1 MSPVIAT
8 AVAGCGG
15 SPPEY
20 QSITPGAT
28 PEDTTGPPECWGA
41 YRDRACET
49 MARAR
54 ELQATIN
61 AKTDVTI
68 QRAGPRSGIERYPE
82 PHAPALS
89 MVSESTTVGGLAYEA
104 VTVMDRFADAIAQ
117 GWDVDRLSVEAV
129 AERGETHARYRFY
142 AKTTW
147 AEAVTQGRISH
158 DECHRRVV
166 ETLGTVA

>member
-1 MSPVIAT
+1 
-8 AVAGCGG
+8 
-15 SPPEY
+15 
-20 QSITPGAT
+20 
-28 PEDTTGPPECWGA
+28 
-41 YRDRACET
+41 
-49 MARAR
+49 
-54 ELQATIN
+54 
-61 AKTDVTI
+61 
-68 QRAGPRSGIERYPE
+68 
-82 PHAPALS
+82 

-104 VTVMDRFADAIAQ
+104 VTVTDRFADAIAQ